1 MDIHHI
7 LVDIQ
12 QALKVQ
18 ETPAKGNI
26 IDVKN
31 PGFLSTV
38 GNQNDFRSFKKQKEE
53 GAKLLLKGAIQR
65 LLTET
70 KPYPE
75 AHSIAQKLS
84 LAKAEEM
91 PKYLEQL
98 AEMAADEPEQK
109 RQSFR
114 IPRLPSEI
122 KEDVTADLQEI
133 QKCMTAGCF
142 RSAVILCGRVMETA
156 LHRKYYEATNNDLL
170 EKAPGTGLGTLIAK
184 LSEHGVKLD
193 PGLPNQIHLINQ
205 IRVFSVHTKKEA
217 FSPSKTQAEAIV
229 LYTLDILDK
238 LFK

>member
-12 QALKVQ
+12 QAVKQAQ

-26 IDVKN
+26 AD
-31 PGFLSTV
+31 
-38 GNQNDFRSFKKQKEE
+38 FKKQKQE
-53 GAKLLLKGAIQR
+53 GAKLMLKGAIQR
-65 LLTET
+65 LLQET
-70 KPYPE
+70 KDYPE
-75 AHSIAQKLS
+75 AHSLAQKLAVARTEDILGHVEK
-84 LAKAEEM
+84 LADM
-91 PKYLEQL
+91 V
-98 AEMAADEPEQK
+98 ADEPVEQK
-109 RQSFR
+109 KNYKM
-114 IPRLPSEI
+114 PKLPSEI
-122 KEDVTADLQEI
+122 KDDVTADLQEI
-133 QKCMTAGCF
+133 QKCVNNGCY
-142 RSAVILCGRVMETA
+142 RSAVVLCGRVMETA
-156 LHRKYYEATNNDLL
+156 LHRKYFEATGNDLL

-205 IRVFSVHTKKEA
+205 VRVFSVHTKKES

>member
-1 MDIHHI
+1 MDVHHI

-12 QALKVQ
+12 QALKTIQ
-18 ETPAKGNI
+18 EAPIKGNI
-26 IDVKN
+26 ADY
-31 PGFLSTV
+31 
-38 GNQNDFRSFKKQKEE
+38 KKQKQE
-53 GAKLLLKGAIQR
+53 GAKLMLKGAIQR
-65 LLTET
+65 LLDET
-70 KPYPE
+70 KNTPE
-75 AHSIAQKLS
+75 AHSIAQKLTV
-84 LAKAEEM
+84 AKNEEM
-91 PKYLEQL
+91 QKYIEQI
-98 AEMAADEPEQK
+98 AEIAADEPEQK
-109 RQSFR
+109 SHK

-122 KEDVTADLQEI
+122 RDDVTADLQEI
-133 QKCMTAGCF
+133 QKCVNSACY

-156 LHRKYYEATNNDLL
+156 LHRKYFDATGNDLL

-205 IRVFSVHTKKEA
+205 VRVFSVHTKKES

>member
-1 MDIHHI
+1 M
-7 LVDIQ
+7 
-12 QALKVQ
+12 
-18 ETPAKGNI
+18 
-26 IDVKN
+26 
-31 PGFLSTV
+31 
-38 GNQNDFRSFKKQKEE
+38 
-53 GAKLLLKGAIQR
+53 LKGAIQR
-65 LLTET
+65 LLQET
-70 KPYPE
+70 KNYPE
-75 AHSIAQKLS
+75 AHSLAQKLAV
-84 LAKAEEM
+84 AKTENIS
-91 PKYLEQL
+91 KYLEQL
-98 AEMAADEPEQK
+98 AEMAAEEPTEQK
-109 RQSFR
+109 RNFKM
-114 IPRLPSEI
+114 PKLPGEI
-122 KEDVTADLQEI
+122 REDVSADLQEI
-133 QKCMTAGCF
+133 QKCMNGACY

>member
-12 QALKVQ
+12 QAVKQLQ
-18 ETPAKGNI
+18 EDMGKGMI
-26 IDVKN
+26 TD
-31 PGFLSTV
+31 
-38 GNQNDFRSFKKQKEE
+38 FKKQKQE
-53 GAKLLLKGAIQR
+53 GTRLLLKGAIQR
-65 LLTET
+65 LLQET
-70 KPYPE
+70 KNYPE
-75 AHSIAQKLS
+75 AHSLARKLAV
-84 LAKAEEM
+84 AKTEDISQ
-91 PKYLEQL
+91 YLEQL
-98 AEMAADEPEQK
+98 AEMAAEEPAEQK
-109 RQSFR
+109 RTFKM
-114 IPRLPSEI
+114 PKLPGEI
-122 KEDVTADLQEI
+122 REDVTADLQEI
-133 QKCMTAGCF
+133 QKCVNSGCF

-205 IRVFSVHTKKEA
+205 VRVFSVHTKKES
-217 FSPSKTQAEAIV
+217 FTPSKTQAEAIV